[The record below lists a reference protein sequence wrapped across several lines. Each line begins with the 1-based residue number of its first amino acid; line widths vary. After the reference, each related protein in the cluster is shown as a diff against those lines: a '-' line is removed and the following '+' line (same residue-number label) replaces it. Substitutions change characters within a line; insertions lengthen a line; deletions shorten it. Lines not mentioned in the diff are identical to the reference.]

1 MLGFL
6 KALPAI
12 ILLASIGY
20 GAHSWIVG
28 KLETRIDQQQQQI
41 DVLNQQ
47 NVALQTAAQT
57 NENTIKALEAN
68 AKQQAAAMV
77 NLTNRNNELNAERDS
92 YMRIFK
98 DHDFTKLARARPGS
112 IELKANRATEEVF
125 RSVEADSQEIDSQDT
140 QAGEPNDKD

>member
-1 MLGFL
+1 MLGFI
-6 KALPAI
+6 KALPI
-12 ILLASIGY
+12 ILLIAGLGY

-47 NVALQTAAQT
+47 NVALQTAAEV
-57 NENTIKALEAN
+57 NENTIRALEQN
-68 AKQQAAAMV
+68 AKQQAEAMV
-77 NLTNRNNELNAERDS
+77 TLTTRNNELSAERDS

-125 RSVEADSQEIDSQDT
+125 RSVEADSMEIDSQDT

>member
-41 DVLNQQ
+41 DVKNQH
-47 NVALQTAAQT
+47 NLLLKTAQK
-57 NENTIKALEAN
+57 NNDNKIKQL
-68 AKQQAAAMV
+68 
-77 NLTNRNNELNAERDS
+77 
-92 YMRIFK
+92 
-98 DHDFTKLARARPGS
+98 
-112 IELKANRATEEVF
+112 
-125 RSVEADSQEIDSQDT
+125 
-140 QAGEPNDKD
+140 